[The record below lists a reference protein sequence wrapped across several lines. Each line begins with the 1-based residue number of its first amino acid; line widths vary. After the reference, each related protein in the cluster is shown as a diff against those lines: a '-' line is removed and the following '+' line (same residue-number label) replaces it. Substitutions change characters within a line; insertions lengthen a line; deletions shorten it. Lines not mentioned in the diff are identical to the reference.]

1 MRNKL
6 LATAFAVGIS
16 MASHGVLAAET
27 FESITVGSY
36 PSIVSGNITYSLS
49 SGDIRVNN
57 DSNGQYVLAPSG
69 THFIDNYNSQSASF
83 IFELNAPVESFGMQ
97 IGATNST
104 ATLSAYSISNTLL
117 GSITIPNQ
125 VANNLP
131 SFSGFYTLN
140 FAGISKVVLTPNES
154 DWIVVDNVA
163 APVPEPETYAMF
175 LAGLGLMGL
184 LARRRVAA

>member
-16 MASHGVLAAET
+16 IASHGVLAAET
-27 FESITVGSY
+27 FESIAVGSY

-140 FAGISKVVLTPNES
+140 FAGISKVVLTPNGS